1 MCALSS
7 YTHSRV
13 CLSHKPGVDADRCK
27 LAVQTKSPRLQVAFV
42 AEDVSTIIKDSLDT
56 VLQGQQYL
64 SDQVGQ
70 WTNDCMESCLK
81 RLTALNKPFKYVVTC
96 LIMQKTGAGL
106 HTAASCFWDNATDGS
121 RTVRWESKTM
131 YCICSVFGLA
141 L

>member
-1 MCALSS
+1 M
-7 YTHSRV
+7 
-13 CLSHKPGVDADRCK
+13 
-27 LAVQTKSPRLQVAFV
+27 

-64 SDQVGQ
+64 SDKVGQ

-106 HTAASCFWDNATDGS
+106 HTAASCFWDNSTDGS